1 MATHSSILPW
11 KIPRT
16 KETGRLQ
23 LLRAQRVGHERKL
36 WNWRIICIFLTFR
49 LRLTHWNQHFIDMRK
64 NREKLLMF
72 LTLFLCCN
80 QDSQYSHNSQYSS
93 QPHQPMMDFFLVL
106 LFFSLSTFSPSPS
119 LHFPHLLLLSDSP
132 SR

>member
-1 MATHSSILPW
+1 MFTLISVCFYYCAILKSVVFIQLCRLTFVYMGTKGTRLDREDLLEKEMATYSSILPW

-80 QDSQYSHNSQYSS
+80 
-93 QPHQPMMDFFLVL
+93 
-106 LFFSLSTFSPSPS
+106 
-119 LHFPHLLLLSDSP
+119 
-132 SR
+132 